1 MQNRQGSA
9 QNRQGSAQN
18 RQGNATRAR
27 LVKTAERLFAAH
39 GVDAVSVRAVN
50 AAAGLGAASVNY
62 HFGTKDDL
70 IAAVLLDL
78 GAAVRDRIR
87 ANTDALA
94 AAETPPTAAALV
106 RAVTEPYRDLLLR
119 HRTRGL
125 RWIKIVTQLSLHAH
139 PALTAAEA
147 DLPDHLHA
155 QLRRAFPHSDPAR
168 LEARWAIALMGF
180 LQALARADEWHPGPA
195 APPAEYLIALYE
207 DQVVFLIGG
216 LDRLL
221 GTPDA

>member
-1 MQNRQGSA
+1 MTVPTQNRQGA
-9 QNRQGSAQN
+9 
-18 RQGNATRAR
+18 ATRTR

-50 AAAGLGAASVNY
+50 AAAGLGPASVNY

-78 GAAVRDRIR
+78 GATVRDRIR
-87 ANTDALA
+87 ANAERLA
-94 AAETPPTAAALV
+94 ADETPPTAESLV

-119 HRTRGL
+119 HRTRGM
-125 RWIKIVTQLSLHAH
+125 RWIKIVTRLSLHAH
-139 PALTAAEA
+139 PALTAAEG
-147 DLPDHLHA
+147 DLPDLLLV
-155 QLRRAFPHSDPAR
+155 QLRRAFPDSDPAR

-180 LQALARADEWHPGPA
+180 LQALSRADEWHPGTT
-195 APPAEYLIALYE
+195 PPPEPELTALYE
-207 DQVVFLIGG
+207 DQVIFLIGG

-221 GTPDA
+221 GGTIR

>member
-1 MQNRQGSA
+1 MTVPTQNRQGT
-9 QNRQGSAQN
+9 
-18 RQGNATRAR
+18 ATRTR

-50 AAAGLGAASVNY
+50 AAAGLGPSSVNY

-87 ANTDALA
+87 ANTDLLA
-94 AAETPPTAAALV
+94 AAETPPTAASLV

-119 HRTRGL
+119 HRTRGM
-125 RWIKIVTQLSLHAH
+125 RWIKIVTQLSLRDH

-147 DLPDHLHA
+147 DLPEHLHT
-155 QLRRAFPHSDPAR
+155 QLRRAFPRSDPAR
-168 LEARWAIALMGF
+168 LESRWAIALMGF
-180 LQALARADEWHPGPA
+180 LQALARADEWHPA
-195 APPAEYLIALYE
+195 TAPPAENLLALYE

-216 LDRLL
+216 LERLL
-221 GTPDA
+221 GPPGQGNDGVVGT

>member
-1 MQNRQGSA
+1 MSVPMQNRQGS
-9 QNRQGSAQN
+9 
-18 RQGNATRAR
+18 ATRAR

-78 GAAVRDRIR
+78 GATVRDHIR

-94 AAETPPTAAALV
+94 ASETPPTAESLV

-119 HRTRGL
+119 NRTRGM
-125 RWIKIVTQLSLHAH
+125 RWIKIVTQLSLHSH

-147 DLPDHLHA
+147 DLPDHLHT
-155 QLRRAFPHSDPAR
+155 QLRRAFPHSDPSR

-180 LQALARADEWHPGPA
+180 LQALARADEWQPTSTPS
-195 APPAEYLIALYE
+195 PAEDLTAFYE
-207 DQVVFLIGG
+207 DQVNFLIGG

-221 GTPDA
+221 NSPASG

>member
-1 MQNRQGSA
+1 MSVPMQNRQGS
-9 QNRQGSAQN
+9 
-18 RQGNATRAR
+18 ATRAR

-78 GAAVRDRIR
+78 GATVRDRIR

-94 AAETPPTAAALV
+94 ASAIPPTAETLV

-119 HRTRGL
+119 HRTRGM
-125 RWIKIVTQLSLHAH
+125 RWIKIVTQLSLHSH

-147 DLPDHLHA
+147 DLPAHLHT
-155 QLRRAFPHSDPAR
+155 QLRRAFPHSDPNR

-180 LQALARADEWHPGPA
+180 LQALARADEWRPTSTPS
-195 APPAEYLIALYE
+195 PAEDLTAFYE
-207 DQVVFLIGG
+207 DQVNFLIGG

-221 GTPDA
+221 NTPAS